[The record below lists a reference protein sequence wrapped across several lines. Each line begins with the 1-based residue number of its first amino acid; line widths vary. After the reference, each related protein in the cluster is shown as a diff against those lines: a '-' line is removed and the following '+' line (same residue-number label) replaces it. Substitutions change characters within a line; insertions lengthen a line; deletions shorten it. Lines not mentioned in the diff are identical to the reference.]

1 MILVY
6 KGDVAMQRKKLSMNG
21 KIIALLYF
29 ILAFS
34 FLVIGIFI
42 LNHIRA
48 NQQQNMSDQAMLV
61 AQTIG
66 KLTAVTKTLTNDTLS
81 VSERAKRLKD
91 PIENVRAA
99 NKANYIV
106 VMMMDHTRLTH
117 PNEQLIGLRSTSTD
131 VEDAFTE
138 HYYTSIGKGDVG
150 QMARAFVPVMNA
162 NYEQVGVVLVG
173 YAIPTMYEILASLKK
188 EILIGTILTL
198 IFGAWGAFLVS
209 RSLKRE
215 LLNNE
220 PHEIAKMYIERTE
233 TFNAMHEG
241 VIAIDNTFHITIFNN
256 KAKQILNV
264 FEHNLIGQNIYDVLP
279 DSRLPEILDFN
290 QPIYNKELLINHHTI
305 LSNRVP
311 IEVEGETV
319 GAIAIFQ
326 DRTDVKKMAEELT
339 GVKEFVQAL
348 RVQNH
353 EHKNKIHTVAG
364 LMELGN
370 YKEALHY
377 IQDVK
382 VEQEKIH
389 HFLNERIQNKNLAG
403 LLLSKVNRG
412 KELGIEVEIDDQSML
427 QYLPETLSLN
437 DLVIIIG
444 NLIENSFDALQL
456 SSIEPK
462 TVLLSIDQNEHVL
475 TILVEDNGIG
485 MSEQQLKRIF
495 TNGYTTKN
503 SKNHGIGLYLIQDII
518 QKADG
523 LIDIQSTENVGTS
536 IVLTFEM

>member
-6 KGDVAMQRKKLSMNG
+6 KGDVIMQHRKLSMNG
-21 KIIALLYF
+21 KIVALLYF

-42 LNHIRA
+42 LNNIRT
-48 NQQQNMSDQAMLV
+48 NQQQAMSDRAEVV
-61 AQTIG
+61 AQTVG
-66 KLTAVTKTLTNDTLS
+66 KLTVVTQTLTNQTLS
-81 VSERAKRLKD
+81 NQRRATILKG
-91 PIENVRAA
+91 PIENVRLSNEA
-99 NKANYIV
+99 KYIV
-106 VMMMDHTRLTH
+106 VMTMDHIRLTH
-117 PNEQLIGLRSTSTD
+117 PNEGLIGQSSTSGD
-131 VEDAFTE
+131 IEDSFTE
-138 HYYTSIGKGDVG
+138 HYYTSIGKGESGYV
-150 QMARAFVPVMNA
+150 ARAFVPIMNA
-162 NYEQVGVVLVG
+162 NHEQIGVALVG
-173 YAIPTMYEILASLKK
+173 YAIPTMYEIVRSLKV
-188 EILIGTILTL
+188 EILIGTMITL

-241 VIAIDNTFHITIFNN
+241 VIAIDTTFCITIFND

-264 FEHNLIGQNIYDVLP
+264 KEPNLIGQNIYDVLP

-290 QPIYNKELLINHHTI
+290 QPIYNKELLINQHTI

-326 DRTDVKKMAEELT
+326 DRTDVKKIAEELT

-364 LMELGN
+364 LIELGN
-370 YKEALHY
+370 YTEALHY

-382 VEQEKIH
+382 IEQEKIH
-389 HFLNERIQNKNLAG
+389 QFLNERIQNKNIAG

-412 KELGIEVEIDDQSML
+412 KELGIQVEIDNQSML
-427 QYLPETLSLN
+427 QYLPEALSLN
-437 DLVIIIG
+437 DLVIILG

-456 SSIEPK
+456 ASIEPK
-462 TVLLSIDQNEHVL
+462 EVLLSIDQNEQVL
-475 TILVEDNGIG
+475 TILIEDNGIG
-485 MSEQQLKRIF
+485 MSDVQIERIF
-495 TNGYTTKN
+495 NNGYTTKN
-503 SKNHGIGLYLIQDII
+503 SKNHGIGLYLIQEII
-518 QKADG
+518 QKANG
-523 LIDIQSTENVGTS
+523 TIDIQSTEKMGTS